1 MNIEV
6 NTRSAVPHYEQIRSQ
21 VTRAVLTGSI
31 APGTRLP
38 TIRQLAGDLGLA
50 TNTVARAYRELESD
64 QIITTLGKR
73 GSFVAEP
80 SGAAATDR
88 TQEERRQTLLAAAAN
103 YATTAH
109 SLGYD
114 LDQAVD
120 ELRRAMSHTASA

>member
-6 NTRSAVPHYEQIRSQ
+6 NTRSANPHYEQIRSQ

-64 QIITTLGKR
+64 RIITTLGKR
-73 GSFVAEP
+73 GSFVAELL
-80 SGAAATDR
+80 GVTETDR
-88 TQEERRQTLLAAAAN
+88 SQEERRQTLLAAAGK
-103 YATTAH
+103 YAMTAH

-114 LDQAVD
+114 LDQAVH
-120 ELRRAMSHTASA
+120 ELRSAMTHTASA